1 MYEYWEWISD
11 FGATSKQ
18 TFGLKNCRMSKTLP
32 KILSKIGELAKV
44 GVTKQCVQRKLIHT
58 LTKQEIDTEG
68 DFVELQFTT
77 HQMRL

>member
-1 MYEYWEWISD
+1 
-11 FGATSKQ
+11 
-18 TFGLKNCRMSKTLP
+18 MSKTLP